1 MKKIITSGLI
11 ALAATLS
18 FSAHAEGTLN
28 LSVGSE
34 YTSGKYGTST
44 STNVWFIPVTAS
56 YQTDNTSVSLTVPY
70 VLITGASVGIG
81 TIVNQIQMGGGMG
94 GGMNG
99 GTNASRRITSGLG
112 DVVLVATQNIY
123 ANTEYEWSIDLT
135 GNIKFGTA
143 DSTKGLGTG
152 KNDYSVQ
159 ADFSQFFG
167 DTDLFGTVGWRKMG
181 NPTGIMFNNPRFTSL
196 GAGHSFSQTTRIGLA
211 YDFRQTLIDG
221 TANFSELLTFVNYNL
236 SDQSRIQM
244 YLLKGFTDNSPDI
257 GMGATLNL
265 SY

>member
-1 MKKIITSGLI
+1 MKKTITSGLI
-11 ALAATLS
+11 ALAAMLS
-18 FSAHAEGTLN
+18 FSAHAEDTLN

-34 YTSGKYGTST
+34 YTSGKYGAAT
-44 STNVWFIPVTAS
+44 STNVWFFPVTAS
-56 YQTDNTSVSLTVPY
+56 YQMDNTSISLTVPY
-70 VLITGASVGIG
+70 VLITGSSVGIG
-81 TIVNQIQMGGGMG
+81 TIGNQIQMG

-99 GTNASRRITSGLG
+99 GTNASRRVTAGLG
-112 DVVLVATQNIY
+112 DVVLAATQNIY
-123 ANTEYEWSIDLT
+123 ANIEHDWAIDLT

-159 ADFSQFFG
+159 ADFSQYFG

-181 NPTGIMFNNPRFTSL
+181 NPTGIMFNNPWFTSV
-196 GAGHSFSQTTRIGLA
+196 GAGYSLSQTTRIGLA
-211 YDFRQTLIDG
+211 YDFRQKLIDG
-221 TANFSELLTFVNYNL
+221 TANFSELLAFFNYNI

-244 YLLKGFTDNSPDI
+244 YLLKGFTDNSPDF

>member
-18 FSAHAEGTLN
+18 FFAHAEGTLN

-34 YTSGKYGTST
+34 YTSGKYGTTT
-44 STNVWFIPVTAS
+44 STNVWFFPVTAS
-56 YQTDNTSVSLTVPY
+56 YRKDSTSFSLTVPY
-70 VLITGASVGIG
+70 VLITGSSVGIG
-81 TIVNQIQMGGGMG
+81 TIGNQIQMGGGI
-94 GGMNG
+94 NG
-99 GTNASRRITSGLG
+99 GTNASRRVTAGLG
-112 DVVLVATQNIY
+112 DVVMSATQNLY
-123 ANTEYEWSIDLT
+123 TNNDHDWAVDVT

-143 DSTKGLGTG
+143 DSAKGLGTG

-159 ADFSQFFG
+159 ADFSQYF
-167 DTDLFGTVGWRKMG
+167 DDADLFGTVGWRKMG
-181 NPTGIMFNNPRFTSL
+181 NPTGIVFNNLWFTSV
-196 GAGHSFSQTTRIGLA
+196 GAGYSLTQTTRIGLA

-221 TANFSELLTFVNYNL
+221 TANFSEFLAFVNYNV
-236 SDQSRIQM
+236 SDQSRVQI
-244 YLLKGFTDNSPDI
+244 YLLKGYTDNSPDF